1 MFWSCARRC
10 VPIVTLVVTTTLAY
24 AEINLELNQATIG
37 TIPVAI
43 EPSGTHR
50 SDEQVHEIARI
61 VEKDLGY
68 SEKIK
73 VVSNATSADFL
84 VRIKRDNLSTV
95 RHGAEQ
101 TFCMHLEYPLR
112 KKDHATPKPFC
123 LSGNPKTQLRLIAH
137 QFADRAHDHTTGKRN
152 VFTHK
157 IGYVKESGGQDRNKT
172 YQIAVSDFDRHNE
185 QVLLESTSPIMS
197 LAFSPD
203 GQKLAY
209 VSFEEDVS
217 RIFIQDLT
225 SGNRQVISE
234 FSGVNAAPSW
244 SPDGKK
250 IAMALSFSGI
260 TKIYTMDLST
270 RSIEKI
276 TSGQFID
283 TEPFWLK
290 DGSKLI
296 FSSNRSG
303 SPQIHEYDFKTKKI
317 KQLTF
322 HGHYNVAPQMTSDEQ
337 HLIYLSKIDKKLQIV
352 SQNLKNRSIRYLGNG
367 KYDDTPRISPTNDM
381 ILYTTAN
388 GTQTMLAIVS
398 VDGTIKVPMAA
409 DKISLKHPSWSPIS
423 QWKH

>member
-1 MFWSCARRC
+1 MFWSYLKRCA
-10 VPIVTLVVTTTLAY
+10 PIAILIVSTAHAY

-43 EPSGTHR
+43 EPSDLKKH
-50 SDEQVHEIARI
+50 DNHVVQIARI

-73 VVSNATSADFL
+73 VVPKATTADFL
-84 VRIKRDNLSTV
+84 VRIKRDDASTIDKS
-95 RHGAEQ
+95 AQQ

-112 KKDHATPKPFC
+112 KKDHVTPKPFC
-123 LSGNPKTQLRLIAH
+123 LSGNPETQLRLIAH
-137 QFADRAHDHTTGKRN
+137 QFADKAHDHTTGKRN
-152 VFTHK
+152 IFTHK
-157 IGYVKESGGQDRNKT
+157 IGYVKESNGQDRNKT

-217 RIFIQDLT
+217 RIFIQDLM
-225 SGNRQVISE
+225 SGNREVISE

-260 TKIYTMDLST
+260 TKIYTMDLTT

-276 TSGQFID
+276 TSGQHID

-303 SPQIHEYDFKTKKI
+303 SPQIHEYDFKSKKI

-322 HGHYNVAPQMTSDEQ
+322 HGQYNVAPQMTSDKQ
-337 HLIYLSKIDKKLQIV
+337 YLVYLSKIDKKLQIV
-352 SQNLKNRSIRYLGNG
+352 SQDQKNRSVRYLGNG

-388 GTQTMLAIVS
+388 GVQTMLAIVS
-398 VDGTIKVPMAA
+398 VDGTIKVPMPA
-409 DKISLKHPSWSPIS
+409 DKFSLKHPSWSPVS
-423 QWKH
+423 QWNH